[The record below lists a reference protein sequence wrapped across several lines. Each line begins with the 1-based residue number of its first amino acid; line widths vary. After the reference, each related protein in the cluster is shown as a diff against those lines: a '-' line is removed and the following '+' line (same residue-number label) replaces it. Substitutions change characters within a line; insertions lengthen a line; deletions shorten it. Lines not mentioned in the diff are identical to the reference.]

1 MEAARDGAAIAA
13 RDEAAS
19 VEELMNRSG
28 SGFWET
34 TAWPHLEVGRAV
46 TVLKLHPDG
55 REGARYP
62 GVVVASRLP
71 APWVSVE
78 ARWTQGLVEVSGL
91 RFETGDTLI
100 EHFSPA
106 HPFNAFQVLAP
117 DGAPRGWYANVTY
130 PARLDTSTD
139 PWTVTWPDLYLDV
152 VALPDGSYAVRDED
166 ELAEADLLSTDPV
179 LHGAILAAGA
189 ELVARFRRRDMPFHE
204 R

>member
-1 MEAARDGAAIAA
+1 MN
-13 RDEAAS
+13 RDEGLS
-19 VEELMNRSG
+19 VFWATEE
-28 SGFWET
+28 
-34 TAWPHLEVGRAV
+34 WPELELGRPV
-46 TVLKLHPDG
+46 TILKLHPDG

-62 GVVVASRLP
+62 AVVVASRLP

-91 RFETGDTLI
+91 RFETGDTLV

-117 DGAPRGWYANVTY
+117 GGVPRGWYANVTH
-130 PARLDTSTD
+130 PARLDTSTT
-139 PWTVTWPDLYLDV
+139 PWTLTWPDLYLDV
-152 VALPDGSYAVRDED
+152 VALPDGSHAVRDED
-166 ELAEADLLSTDPV
+166 ELAEADLLSSNPV

-189 ELVARFRRRDMPFHE
+189 ELVARWQHGDAPFVE